1 MKKFILAILTVLS
14 LFNTGYANPDNS
26 GGASRFVLALS
37 GLRLRDVPN
46 GNIITTIPY
55 GEVVVVEDDPH
66 KVAITVEG
74 LEGFWAK
81 VKWKGQS
88 GWVFNG
94 FLSRFPAPAADCIS
108 SVDYA
113 KRYFT
118 PVTGELK
125 TQFSTQFAEYST
137 TTVQIFVY
145 NTDTITL
152 SQSSWDGSGGS
163 DLVFPHTSV
172 QEIYLIAKAL
182 YRQDYQNKALSFTP
196 TGDNAKSVLADVFA
210 YNGENKDCYCVV
222 NEGSGYNFCIV
233 PDVEDNKGL
242 VNLFFSH

>member
-1 MKKFILAILTVLS
+1 MKKFILAIVTVLS

-55 GEVVVVEDDPH
+55 GEVVVVEDDSH
-66 KVAITVEG
+66 KTALSVDG
-74 LEGFWAK
+74 LQGFWAK

-88 GWVFNG
+88 GWAFNG
-94 FLSRFPAPAADCIS
+94 FLSRFPAPAADCTN

-125 TQFSTQFAEYST
+125 TQFSTQYAEYST
-137 TTVQIFVY
+137 TIVQFFVY

-152 SQSSWDGSGGS
+152 SRSQWDGAGGS
-163 DLVFPHTSV
+163 DLVFPNTSV

-182 YRQDYQNKALSFTP
+182 HRQDYQNKTVFLAP
-196 TGDNAKSVLADVFA
+196 TEDNPKPVLADAFT
-210 YNGENKDCYCVV
+210 YNGDNKNCYCIVSEA
-222 NEGSGYNFCIV
+222 NGYNFCIV
-233 PDVEDNKGL
+233 PDVEGTRGL
-242 VNLFFSH
+242 VNFYFSH